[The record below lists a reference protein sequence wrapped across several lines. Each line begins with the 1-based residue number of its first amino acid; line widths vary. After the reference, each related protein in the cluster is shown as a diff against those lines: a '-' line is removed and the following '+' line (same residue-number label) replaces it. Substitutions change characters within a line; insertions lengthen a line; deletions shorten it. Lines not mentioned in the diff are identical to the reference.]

1 MTQEREFYATT
12 VDEAVGKAANELGL
26 PSEEISY
33 TVLDEGNSGFLGIG
47 ARDARILV
55 TTTVS
60 APEAAIED
68 DEPLANEPVA
78 DEPVA
83 DEPVATVP
91 DDDAGADSPDEEPPD
106 IGASSE
112 TSPLAEVYGDS
123 SDSEQEEAPQ
133 ELLDKVRELVSSTL
147 DAMDFDAQVEVYD
160 AGGFIAVDVASEDT
174 ALFIGQKGETID
186 ALQYLVNVAA
196 FKERDFFKRIVL
208 DAEGYRQRRVEA
220 IQGMAH
226 RTARKAIRER
236 RTVEMPPM
244 NSSERRVVHLYL
256 SENPNV
262 TTESEGTG
270 DGRRVMVSPS

>member
-1 MTQEREFYATT
+1 MTEEREFYAAT
-12 VDEAVGKAANELGL
+12 VDEALSKAAEELGL
-26 PSEEISY
+26 PMAELSY
-33 TVLDEGNSGFLGIG
+33 SVLDEGASGFLGIG

-55 TTTVS
+55 ETTVA
-60 APEAAIED
+60 APEAQAE
-68 DEPLANEPVA
+68 EPLA
-78 DEPVA
+78 
-83 DEPVATVP
+83 TLP
-91 DDDAGADSPDEEPPD
+91 DDEDDAEPSEFDASP
-106 IGASSE
+106 E
-112 TSPLAEVYGDS
+112 TSALAEVYGDS
-123 SDSEQEEAPQ
+123 SDADQDEAPQ
-133 ELLDKVRELVSSTL
+133 ELLDEVRDLVSSIL
-147 DAMDFDAQVEVYD
+147 VAMNFDARVEVYD

-196 FKERDFFKRIVL
+196 FKERSFFKRIVL

-226 RTARKAIRER
+226 RTARKAVRER

>member
-12 VDEAVGKAANELGL
+12 VDEAVGKAVNELGL
-26 PSEEISY
+26 PAEEISY
-33 TVLDEGNSGFLGIG
+33 SVLDEGNSGFLGIG

-55 TTTVS
+55 TTSVS
-60 APEAAIED
+60 TPEPAIED
-68 DEPLANEPVA
+68 DEPPAA
-78 DEPVA
+78 
-83 DEPVATVP
+83 VP
-91 DDDAGADSPDEEPPD
+91 DVDGADSPDEEPPD
-106 IGASSE
+106 IDVSPE
-112 TSPLAEVYGDS
+112 TSTLSDVYGDS
-123 SDSEQEEAPQ
+123 SVTEQEEAPQ
-133 ELLDKVRELVSSTL
+133 ELLDEVKGLVSTIL
-147 DAMDFDAQVEVYD
+147 DAMNFDASVEVYD

-186 ALQYLVNVAA
+186 ALQYLVNVSA
-196 FKERDFFKRIVL
+196 FKQREFFKRVVL

-226 RTARKAIRER
+226 RTARKALRER

-256 SENPNV
+256 SDNPNV

-270 DGRRVMVSPS
+270 DGRRVMVTPS

>member
-1 MTQEREFYATT
+1 MTEEREFYATT
-12 VDEAVGKAANELGL
+12 VDEAVGKAADELGL
-26 PSEEISY
+26 PTDEISY
-33 TVLDEGNSGFLGIG
+33 TVLDEGNTGFLGIG

-55 TTTVS
+55 TTSVS
-60 APEAAIED
+60 TPEAAIED
-68 DEPLANEPVA
+68 DEPLANL
-78 DEPVA
+78 
-83 DEPVATVP
+83 P
-91 DDDAGADSPDEEPPD
+91 DDASADSPNEEPHD

-123 SDSEQEEAPQ
+123 SDSEPAEAPQ
-133 ELLDKVRELVSSTL
+133 ELLDEVRVLVSTIL
-147 DAMDFDAQVEVYD
+147 DAMDFDAGVEVYD

-196 FKERDFFKRIVL
+196 FKEREFFKRIVL

-226 RTARKAIRER
+226 RTARKALRER

>member
-1 MTQEREFYATT
+1 MTEDREFYAST
-12 VDEAVGKAANELGL
+12 VNEAVGKAAEELGL
-26 PSEEISY
+26 PADEVSY
-33 TVLDEGNSGFLGIG
+33 SVLDEGNSGFLGIG

-55 TTTVS
+55 ETSVATP
-60 APEAAIED
+60 AEDPIEEE
-68 DEPLANEPVA
+68 EPQE
-78 DEPVA
+78 
-83 DEPVATVP
+83 TVP
-91 DDDAGADSPDEEPPD
+91 DAVTTDTADDEEAPDAGPSPDSSTLTD
-106 IGASSE
+106 IYGEGSE
-112 TSPLAEVYGDS
+112 AEHA
-123 SDSEQEEAPQ
+123 EAPQ
-133 ELLDKVRELVSSTL
+133 ELLEEVRNLVSTIL
-147 DAMDFDAQVEVYD
+147 EAMDFDANVEVYD

-186 ALQYLVNVAA
+186 ALQYLMNVSA

-226 RTARKAIRER
+226 RTARKALRER

-262 TTESEGTG
+262 TTESEGSG

>member
-1 MTQEREFYATT
+1 MTEEREFYAAS
-12 VDEAVGKAANELGL
+12 VDEAVDKAAAELGL
-26 PSEEISY
+26 PTDEMSY
-33 TVLDEGNSGFLGIG
+33 SVLDEGNSGFLGIG

-55 TTTVS
+55 STPASTPDE
-60 APEAAIED
+60 APTED
-68 DEPLANEPVA
+68 DEPVNEEPVA
-78 DEPVA
+78 AVQDEA
-83 DEPVATVP
+83 ALD
-91 DDDAGADSPDEEPPD
+91 GPDEESPDFVANPP
-106 IGASSE
+106 
-112 TSPLAEVYGDS
+112 TSTLAEVYGEP
-123 SDSEQEEAPQ
+123 SDSDQAEAPQ
-133 ELLDKVRELVSSTL
+133 ELLDEVRDHVSAIL
-147 DAMDFDAQVEVYD
+147 GAMKFDAGVEVYD
-160 AGGFIAVDVASEDT
+160 AGGFIAVDVTSEDT

-186 ALQYLVNVAA
+186 ALQYLVNVSA

-226 RTARKAIRER
+226 RTARKALRER

-244 NSSERRVVHLYL
+244 SSSERRVVHLYL